1 MFDFYYDYD
10 IDEIVNDV
18 DAGFDSM
25 GIKDEKINEV

>member
-10 IDEIVNDV
+10 IDVIVNDV
-18 DAGFDSM
+18 DAGLDSM